1 MVRDLAGLRLPRAL
15 ALLAA
20 LLALLLGGACTTS
33 TRGLPEAQRIGLEEG
48 YRPQHVGR
56 VPGREPALPGRYVV
70 LAFSGG
76 GTRAAALAQGA
87 LRELGA
93 TPGAAPGTT
102 LLHAVDMV
110 SSVSGGSVTAA
121 NFVLRGPEAFGRLHE
136 PGGFLRHDGMADLAG
151 QLLLNPVNAL
161 VFTATPASRI
171 EVLPEMLRRQAF
183 GDATFRD
190 LRNLAGRRRPLLLL
204 NAADMQVGQRFT
216 FTQEQLDRLCLDLA
230 PIRLADAVAAS
241 AAFPVA
247 LTPLPLPVHSP
258 CRAQAEERATG
269 TGIMRGFELQA
280 RLREA
285 MRARREDCEGQPAP
299 ADRRVLFGSES
310 EDLPRALRQWHYL
323 NLDGCGRPLPWLQ
336 RVHFVHLA
344 DGGTADNLGLSSPLE
359 AITGGDAGAQL
370 GLAMARGEVREVVI
384 LTVNAR
390 SQGQPP
396 RLGSRLTPTVIEQI
410 LASINTPID
419 GRSGGLLAELNALG
433 PLLRDRF
440 ARLSAE
446 SAGGVPRAEGRP
458 PSPEVRVLAIDFEKI
473 ADAECRI
480 AFQGIGTNWS
490 LALYE
495 VEALQEMASAMLR
508 ADRNYLGLIGS
519 TPDAAGLGHARARSA
534 CDRLRT
540 QSGPPLAFGARPG

>member
-1 MVRDLAGLRLPRAL
+1 MRVRDLDGLRVL
-15 ALLAA
+15 AFLAA
-20 LLALLLGGACTTS
+20 LLAAACTTS

-56 VPGREPALPGRYVV
+56 VPGREPALPGRYVI

-93 TPGAAPGTT
+93 TPGAASGTT

-121 NFVLRGPEAFGRLHE
+121 NFVLNGPEGFSRLHE
-136 PGGFLRHDGMADLAG
+136 AGGFLHHDGMADLAG
-151 QLLLNPVNAL
+151 QLLLNPINAL

-190 LRNLAGRRRPLLLL
+190 LRNLAARRRPLLLL

-216 FTQEQLDRLCLDLA
+216 FTQEQLDRLCLDLSQ
-230 PIRLADAVAAS
+230 IRLVDAVAAS

-247 LTPLPLPVHSP
+247 LTPLPLPVRSP
-258 CRAQAEERATG
+258 CRAQAEERAGG
-269 TGIMRGFELQA
+269 TGIMRGFEAQA

-285 MRARREDCEGQPAP
+285 IRARREDCNGQPSP
-299 ADRRVLFGSES
+299 DGRRVLFGNVP

-344 DGGTADNLGLSSPLE
+344 DGGTADNLGLSAPLE

-370 GLAMARGEVREVVI
+370 GLAMARGEIREVVVI
-384 LTVNAR
+384 TVNAR

-396 RLGSRLTPTVIEQI
+396 RLASRLTPTVIDQL

-440 ARLSAE
+440 ALLAAE
-446 SAGGVPRAEGRP
+446 QPAGAAPAAASPR
-458 PSPEVRVLAIDFEKI
+458 SPEVRILAIDFEKI
-473 ADAECRI
+473 ADAECRTS
-480 AFQGIGTNWS
+480 FQGIGTNWS
-490 LALYE
+490 LAPYE
-495 VEALQEMASAMLR
+495 VEALQEMASGMMR
-508 ADRNYLGLIGS
+508 ADRYYLELIGS
-519 TPDAAGLGHARARSA
+519 TPDAAGPGLSRARSA

-540 QSGPPLAFGARPG
+540 QSGPPLAFGGPPR